1 MIYRPFC
8 QYSRVDPK
16 SKRKSVSDLELETT
30 LAKQK
35 GDFWLTAKERQKEIK
50 ALTASFKQQASQ
62 IQKLSAQ
69 VATVSPR
76 RATQVVDNNQ

>member
-1 MIYRPFC
+1 MFSEEIVPGFLL
-8 QYSRVDPK
+8 S
-16 SKRKSVSDLELETT
+16 L
-30 LAKQK
+30 
-35 GDFWLTAKERQKEIK
+35 DFRLTAEERQKEIK

-69 VATVSPR
+69 LATVSPR